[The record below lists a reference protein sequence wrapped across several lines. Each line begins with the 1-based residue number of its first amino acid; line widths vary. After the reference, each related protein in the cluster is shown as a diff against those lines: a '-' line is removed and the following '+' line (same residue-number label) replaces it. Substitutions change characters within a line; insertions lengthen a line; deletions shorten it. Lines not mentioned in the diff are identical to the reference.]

1 MQPTKDQQIKI
12 ILEKTNIVILS
23 TIRSSKM
30 PAESERRHE
39 TSNFTCNKSRNS
51 ESITAG
57 NERIEVREKVGMQ
70 RPWMRLKEQRAGVSV
85 V

>member
-12 ILEKTNIVILS
+12 IPEKTNIVILS

-30 PAESERRHE
+30 QAESERRHD
-39 TSNFTCNKSRNS
+39 TSNFTCNKSWNS

-57 NERIEVREKVGMQ
+57 NERIEVRKKVGMQ
-70 RPWMRLKEQRAGVSV
+70 QPWMRLKEQRAGLSV
-85 V
+85 E